1 MVGTKPTDGGRVAS
15 RLLLNSFISAGVRRM
30 LG

>member
-1 MVGTKPTDGGRVAS
+1 MVGTKPTDGGRVAF
-15 RLLLNSFISAGVRRM
+15 RLLLNSFISAGVRKT